1 MGMYDALD
9 YQSMARALRLARRG
23 LYTTHPNPRVGCVL
37 VKDGLVIGEGY
48 HARAGEPHAEI
59 NALRDAGNAARGAT
73 AYVTLEPCSHHG
85 RTPPCAP
92 ALMAAGITRVVA
104 AMQDPNSQVAGRGLS
119 VLTAAGIKTDCG
131 LMKAEVERLNCGFVS
146 RMRDGR
152 PWVRVKLAMSLD
164 GGTALASGE
173 SRWITAEPARRDVQY
188 WRARSS
194 AIMTGSGTLRADDP
208 ALTVRLSADEL
219 VSSEPMLQ
227 PIRIVLST
235 NFDIDLRAKIFT
247 GPGLCIVFTAC
258 AVSDELDHFARSEV
272 QAITVARQGARLDLS
287 EIMRALAIRE
297 VNEVQVEAGSTLC
310 GALLQEGLVDEMII
324 YMAPALIGDGG
335 RGLFHLPEIR
345 RMADRRSL
353 RIEDVRMIGDD
364 LRIRAVPIREV
375 R

>member
-1 MGMYDALD
+1 MSDALD
-9 YQSMARALRLARRG
+9 YRSMARALRLARRG
-23 LYTTHPNPRVGCVL
+23 LYTAHPNPRVGCVL
-37 VKDGLVIGEGY
+37 VKDGSIIGEGY

-59 NALRDAGNAARGAT
+59 NALRDAGDAARGAT

-92 ALMAAGITRVVA
+92 ALIEAGITRVVA
-104 AMQDPNSQVAGRGLS
+104 AMQDPSSQVAGRGLS
-119 VLTAAGIKTDCG
+119 ALTSAGIKTDCG
-131 LMKAEVERLNCGFVS
+131 LLKTEAERLNCGFVS
-146 RMRDGR
+146 RMRYRR

-164 GGTALASGE
+164 GRTALASGE

-208 ALTVRLSADEL
+208 ALTVRLRAHEL
-219 VSSEPMLQ
+219 ASSEPVLQ

-235 NFDIDLRAKIFT
+235 NFDIDPYAKIFN
-247 GPGLCIVFTAC
+247 GPGLCIVFSAC
-258 AVSDELDHFARSEV
+258 AASGEPDHFARSQV
-272 QAITVARQGARLDLS
+272 QVITVARRDARLDLS
-287 EIMRALAIRE
+287 EVMRALAACE

-324 YMAPALIGDGG
+324 YMAPALMGDDA

-345 RMADRRSL
+345 HMADRCAL
-353 RIEDVRMIGDD
+353 HIEEVRMVGGD
-364 LRIRAVPIREV
+364 LRILAMPIREV